1 MWRRTNKSYTFQHEA
16 CNFIKKET
24 LAQVFSCEFCKI
36 SANTFSCRT
45 PLVAASVDFNKH
57 YQKTSKIFK
66 GYTKHISKLCIKPG
80 IQERGAECG
89 KRCEWVECYI
99 PGNVLK
105 HSGECPQTL
114 RGMLLN
120 ISRNV
125 AKHSGECP
133 QTFRG
138 RLANILGN
146 EIKHSREC
154 RQAFWGILPSIPGW

>member
-66 GYTKHISKLCIKPG
+66 GSTKHISKLCIKPG

-114 RGMLLN
+114 RGMSSS
-120 ISRNV
+120 IPGNV
-125 AKHSGECP
+125 AKHFEECS
-133 QTFRG
+133 QTFR
-138 RLANILGN
+138 RMSSNI
-146 EIKHSREC
+146 
-154 RQAFWGILPSIPGW
+154 